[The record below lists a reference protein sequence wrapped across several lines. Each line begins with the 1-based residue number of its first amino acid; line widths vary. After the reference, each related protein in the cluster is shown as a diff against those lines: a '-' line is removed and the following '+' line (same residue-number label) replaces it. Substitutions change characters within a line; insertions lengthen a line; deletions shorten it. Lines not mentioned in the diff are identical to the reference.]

1 MRRSIPTAL
10 VAILALAAAAQAAP
24 KLETA
29 KDKPK
34 GVSPKISAA
43 LESTGHRIT
52 GDKGMIA
59 ELWFAKSPI
68 VTSEFK
74 PTLNVKYPFANGRFL
89 GVLVVGKGSTYT
101 DFRGQEVKPGAY
113 TLRYG
118 RQPVDG
124 NHVGTSET
132 HDFLLALPAKIDAD
146 PKPLR
151 NLKKLHTTSAKSA
164 GATHPAIFS
173 LLPPEKGAKAGLSH
187 DADKN
192 LHILT
197 ATIDGK
203 SSGKT
208 TKVAVRMV
216 VIGKTAE

>member
-1 MRRSIPTAL
+1 MTRSIATGLA
-10 VAILALAAAAQAAP
+10 VMLALSAAAQGAP

-29 KDKPK
+29 KQAAKGLAPK
-34 GVSPKISAA
+34 VAA
-43 LESTGHRIT
+43 VLAATGYRVT
-52 GDKGMIA
+52 GDKGTVC
-59 ELWFAKSPI
+59 EVWFVKSPA
-68 VTSEFK
+68 VKAKFK
-74 PTLNVKYPFANGRFL
+74 PTLNVKYPFASGQLL
-89 GVLVVGKGSTYT
+89 GALVVGKGQTCT
-101 DFRGQEVKPGAY
+101 DFRGQELKPGVY

-124 NHVGTSET
+124 NHIGTSET
-132 HDFLLALPAKIDAD
+132 HDFLLALPAKIDTD

-151 NLKKLHTTSAKSA
+151 QLKKLHTTSAKSA

-173 LLPPEKGAKAGLSH
+173 LLPVEKGTRPGLSH

-192 LHILT
+192 LTILT

-203 SSGKT
+203 SGGKA
-208 TKVAVRMV
+208 TKLTLRIV

>member
-10 VAILALAAAAQAAP
+10 VATFALAAAAQAAP

-34 GVSPKISAA
+34 GVSAKIAGT
-43 LESTGHRIT
+43 LESTGHRVT
-52 GDKGMIA
+52 GEKGTIA
-59 ELWFAKSPI
+59 EVWFVKSP
-68 VTSEFK
+68 VVSSEFK
-74 PTLNVKYPFANGRFL
+74 PTLNVKYPFSNGRLL

-101 DFRGQEVKPGAY
+101 DFRGQELKPGAY

-132 HDFLLALPAKIDAD
+132 HDFLLALPAKIDTD

-173 LLPPEKGAKAGLSH
+173 LLPAEKDAKAGLSQ

-192 LHILT
+192 FSILT
-197 ATIDGK
+197 IPIDAKGK
-203 SSGKT
+203 K
-208 TKVAVRMV
+208 KVTVRLV